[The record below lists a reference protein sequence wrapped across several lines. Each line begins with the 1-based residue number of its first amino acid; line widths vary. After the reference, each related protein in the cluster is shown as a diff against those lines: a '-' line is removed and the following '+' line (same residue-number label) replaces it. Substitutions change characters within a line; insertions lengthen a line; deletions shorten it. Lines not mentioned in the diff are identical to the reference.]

1 MVSGAPLAA
10 TKFLPEMVLIWEIVE
25 DLLRADEN
33 WKRRKIFIFSD
44 LPLPFYFLFQQYH
57 EYQHSNELL
66 LM

>member
-33 WKRRKIFIFSD
+33 WKRRKIFIF
-44 LPLPFYFLFQQYH
+44 LICLYPFTSL
-57 EYQHSNELL
+57 STVS
-66 LM
+66 